1 MNLQLK
7 KDLAPGY
14 EKFFESNNLEIKTK
28 KFSDFAALKD
38 LVADGKKHLT
48 ELTPIQYIGDTK
60 FDLSYHKCIRFLS
73 IQEETLIKGIKRDE
87 NIESFKHLLNVY
99 LDEVE
104 YDYAYKAMPAYMK
117 RRYIKGSVSFITSNF
132 GHPEHSGSNCIHIHL
147 VPTEIGQ
154 VAAVFTP
161 GIVLSTG
168 VTSEQVNAVLEK
180 GEKVNVFAIPDKAK
194 MVVIIVDRSKD
205 TVDGILELAKEKAS
219 MANNPLLVFQGAI
232 SLYKGLF
239 EPEEHFRGIMK
250 LGINASV
257 FFPKISDLERV
268 KALLE

>member
-7 KDLAPGY
+7 KDLTPGY
-14 EKFFESNNLEIKTK
+14 EKFFESNNHDIKTK
-28 KFSDFAALKD
+28 KFSDFTALKD

-60 FDLSYHKCIRFLS
+60 FDLSYHKCVRFLS
-73 IQEETLIKGIKRDE
+73 IQEETLISKINGEE

-104 YDYAYKAMPAYMK
+104 YDYAYKAMPGYMK
-117 RRYIKGSVSFITSNF
+117 RRYVQGKTSFITSNF
-132 GHPEHSGSNCIHIHL
+132 GHPEHSGSNCIHVHL
-147 VPTEIGQ
+147 VPIEIGQ

-161 GIVLSTG
+161 GIVQSTG
-168 VTSEQVNAVLEK
+168 VTSDQVNAVLSK

-205 TVDGILELAKEKAS
+205 TVEGILELAREKAS
-219 MANNPLLVFQGAI
+219 MVKNPLLVFQGAI
-232 SLYKGLF
+232 SLNKGLF
-239 EPEEHFRGIMK
+239 DPREHFKGIIN
-250 LGINASV
+250 LGIDAAV
-257 FFPKISDLERV
+257 FFPKISDLDRV